1 MNDEPKQPVEPLAPT
16 APEPAVPAPATPDPA
31 LQVAAT
37 EAVAK
42 AEAAATRRRWINLG
56 EFIAVA
62 GLIIALLGLYLNWS
76 ERREETAEKQVASAK
91 AERDNARFDIRAV
104 ATANGAALI
113 LQRDERHAI
122 RDATVTFPTELGVG
136 SKDTVADSIDRG
148 WFKRALLKATDGGPD
163 ARSGRLPV
171 LIELTY
177 WDGDTPRT
185 TRGIYDIGWKTEPGM
200 PLVGRTLTLESLRL
214 RDLGGDQKRLDAVW
228 AAERPKD

>member
-1 MNDEPKQPVEPLAPT
+1 MSDEPMPP
-16 APEPAVPAPATPDPA
+16 PEPAPPVAPDPS

-62 GLIIALLGLYLNWS
+62 GLIIAVLGLYFNWTD
-76 ERREETAEKQVASAK
+76 RREDAAEKQVASAR
-91 AERDNARFDIRAV
+91 AERESARFDIRAL
-104 ATANGAALI
+104 ATADGGALM
-113 LQRDERHAI
+113 LQHDERHAI

-136 SKDTVADSIDRG
+136 SKDTVVDSIDRG

-163 ARSGRLPV
+163 ARGGRLPV
-171 LIELTY
+171 LIVLTY

-185 TRGIYDIGWKTEPGM
+185 TRGIYDIGWKTEKGM
-200 PLVGRTLTLESLRL
+200 PLFGRSLKLESLRL
-214 RDLGGDQKRLDAVW
+214 HELGGTQKRLDAVW
-228 AAERPKD
+228 AAQRPKL

>member
-1 MNDEPKQPVEPLAPT
+1 MSDEPDVPIEPVAAPT
-16 APEPAVPAPATPDPA
+16 PEPAKPDPA

-76 ERREETAEKQVASAK
+76 ERRDETADKQVASAK
-91 AERDNARFDIRAV
+91 AERDSARFELRAV
-104 ATANGAALI
+104 PTANGTALT
-113 LQRDERHAI
+113 LQHDDRHPI
-122 RDATVTFPTELGVG
+122 RDATVTFPTELGVEQ
-136 SKDTVADSIDRG
+136 KDTVADQIERG
-148 WFKRALLKATDGGPD
+148 WFERALLKATDGGAD

-171 LIELTY
+171 LIVLTY

-185 TRGIYDIGWKTEPGM
+185 TRGLYDIGWKTEKGVFPF
-200 PLVGRTLTLESLRL
+200 GRSLKLESLRL
-214 RDLGGDQKRLDAVW
+214 HELGGDQKRLDAVW
-228 AAERPKD
+228 AAERPKR

>member
-1 MNDEPKQPVEPLAPT
+1 MSDEPIVPTEP
-16 APEPAVPAPATPDPA
+16 APEPAPAPDPA

-76 ERREETAEKQVASAK
+76 DRREETADKQIASAK
-91 AERDNARFDIRAV
+91 AERESARFDVRAV
-104 ATANGAALI
+104 ATANGAALM
-113 LQRDERHAI
+113 LQHDERHAI
-122 RDATVTFPTELGVG
+122 RDATVTFPTELGIG

-148 WFKRALLKATDGGPD
+148 WFDHALLKAADG
-163 ARSGRLPV
+163 RSGRLPV
-171 LIELTY
+171 LIVLSY

-185 TRGIYDIGWKTEPGM
+185 TRGIYDIGWKTEGGF
-200 PLVGRTLTLESLRL
+200 PLGRTLKLESLRL
-214 RDLGGDQKRLDAVW
+214 HELGGDQKRLDAVW
-228 AAERPKD
+228 AAEHPKK